1 MSPSSPT
8 TPTTPDVF
16 VTGIGAISCLGGSA
30 SEFWTGLKAAAATA
44 RPTPVPGLT
53 ERVPDVLAY
62 QVADGATGT
71 TGSAGPAGVGARAD
85 LGRAAGF
92 ALAAAREAVADAGL
106 GSRELAGAAV
116 VIGTAVGESGG
127 RESGDRDGSTSAG
140 STGDG
145 GGDGG
150 DGGWESMFSV
160 AASVGGELGT
170 FGTNIS
176 VSNACAASGYAL
188 SVAVD
193 LIRRGEADTVL
204 LGGAE
209 GISWVPLASFS
220 RLGAADPETC
230 RPFDAERRGTVFG
243 EGAAVLVLQSARA
256 AAGRRTYGRV
266 LGTAWS
272 CDAHHPTAPD
282 PGGEQLVRVARAAL
296 DEAARGPG
304 DIGCVI
310 PHGTGTR
317 QNDVIE
323 HRVLHEVLGEH
334 AARTPLFSLKA
345 FIGHTAGAAAAFA
358 AVSAALMARHGEIP
372 ANVPLAHPDP
382 ECPVLLPQDG
392 PTALERP
399 NVLVNAYAFGGSNF
413 SMVFGGEAR

>member
-1 MSPSSPT
+1 MDPS
-8 TPTTPDVF
+8 TPDVF
-16 VTGIGAISCLGGSA
+16 VTGIGAVSCLGGSA

-62 QVADGATGT
+62 QVADGAAGA
-71 TGSAGPAGVGARAD
+71 AGPAAVGARGD

-106 GSRELAGAAV
+106 GPRELAEAAV

-127 RESGDRDGSTSAG
+127 REGADGSTV
-140 STGDG
+140 D
-145 GGDGG
+145 G
-150 DGGWESMFSV
+150 DGGWEPMFSV

-209 GISWVPLASFS
+209 GIAWVPLASFS

-296 DEAARGPG
+296 DEAALGPG
-304 DIGCVI
+304 DIGCVV

-323 HRVLHEVLGEH
+323 HQVLREVLGEH

-392 PTALERP
+392 PTVLERP

-413 SMVFGGEAR
+413 TMVFGGEAR

>member
-1 MSPSSPT
+1 MRPSA
-8 TPTTPDVF
+8 TPDVF
-16 VTGIGAISCLGGSA
+16 VTGIGAVSCFGA
-30 SEFWTGLKAAAATA
+30 TADAFWTGLKAAAS

-53 ERVPDVLAY
+53 EHVPDVLAY
-62 QVADGATGT
+62 QVPDDGTAPADASPGA
-71 TGSAGPAGVGARAD
+71 
-85 LGRAAGF
+85 LGRAARF
-92 ALAAAREAVADAGL
+92 ALTAAREAVADAGL
-106 GSRELAGAAV
+106 DAHEVAEAAV

-127 RESGDRDGSTSAG
+127 REGGHDGDGAGDGTPAPAAG
-140 STGDG
+140 S
-145 GGDGG
+145 
-150 DGGWESMFSV
+150 WEPMFSV
-160 AASVGGELGT
+160 ASAVGAELAT
-170 FGTNIS
+170 FGPNIS

-209 GISWVPLASFS
+209 GIARVPLASFS

-230 RPFDAERRGTVFG
+230 RPFDAGRRGTVFG

-256 AAGRRTYGRV
+256 AAGRPVYGRV

-296 DEAARGPG
+296 EEAGRGPG
-304 DIGCVI
+304 DIGCVV

-317 QNDVIE
+317 QNDVVE
-323 HRVLHEVLGEH
+323 YQVLREVLGDG
-334 AARTPLFSLKA
+334 AAHTPLFSLKA

-358 AVSAALMARHGEIP
+358 AVSAALMVRHGEIP
-372 ANVPLAHPDP
+372 ANIALARQDP
-382 ECPVLLPQDG
+382 ECPVWLPQDG
-392 PTALERP
+392 PTALRQP

-413 SMVFGGEAR
+413 TMVFGGGSR

>member
-1 MSPSSPT
+1 MSPSS
-8 TPTTPDVF
+8 PTTPDVF

-44 RPTPVPGLT
+44 RPTPVAGLT

-62 QVADGATGT
+62 QVADGATGA
-71 TGSAGPAGVGARAD
+71 TGATGPAGVGARAD

-116 VIGTAVGESGG
+116 VIGTAVGESG
-127 RESGDRDGSTSAG
+127 DRDGSTGAG
-140 STGDG
+140 ST
-145 GGDGG
+145 GDGG
-150 DGGWESMFSV
+150 DGGWEPMFSV

-282 PGGEQLVRVARAAL
+282 PGGEQLVRVVRAAL

-323 HRVLHEVLGEH
+323 HQVLHEVLGEH
-334 AARTPLFSLKA
+334 AARIPLFSLKA

-413 SMVFGGEAR
+413 TMVFGGEAR

>member
-1 MSPSSPT
+1 MPPT
-8 TPTTPDVF
+8 ATPDVF
-16 VTGIGAISCLGGSA
+16 VTGIGAVCCLGA
-30 SEFWTGLKAAAATA
+30 TADAFWAGLRRTAAA
-44 RPTPVPGLT
+44 RPTAVPGLT

-62 QVADGATGT
+62 QVPGGAAAADAPRGA
-71 TGSAGPAGVGARAD
+71 P
-85 LGRAAGF
+85 GRAARF
-92 ALAAAREAVADAGL
+92 ALTAAREAVADAGL
-106 GSRELAGAAV
+106 AAHELAEAAV

-127 RESGDRDGSTSAG
+127 REGGPDAGAEPPYGPGAGGAARAPVSGP
-140 STGDG
+140 
-145 GGDGG
+145 
-150 DGGWESMFSV
+150 WEPVFSV
-160 AASVGGELGT
+160 ATTVGAELGT
-170 FGTNIS
+170 FGANIS

-209 GISWVPLASFS
+209 GIARVPLASFS

-230 RPFDAERRGTVFG
+230 RPFDADRRGTVFG

-256 AAGRRTYGRV
+256 AAGRRVYGRV

-282 PGGEQLVRVARAAL
+282 PGGGQLVRVARAAL
-296 DEAARGPG
+296 AEAGRGPG

-317 QNDVIE
+317 QNDVVE
-323 HRVLHEVLGEH
+323 YEVLREVLGDRG
-334 AARTPLFSLKA
+334 ARTPLFSLKA

-358 AVSAALMARHGEIP
+358 AVTAALMARHGEIP
-372 ANVPLAHPDP
+372 ANVALGRQDP
-382 ECPVLLPQDG
+382 QCPVRLPQDG
-392 PTALERP
+392 PTALRQP

-413 SMVFGGEAR
+413 TMVFGGGAR

>member
-1 MSPSSPT
+1 MDPSA
-8 TPTTPDVF
+8 TPDVL
-16 VTGIGAISCLGGSA
+16 VTGIGAVSCLGA
-30 SEFWTGLKAAAATA
+30 TADAFWTGLKAAAGHPTA
-44 RPTPVPGLT
+44 VPGLT

-62 QVADGATGT
+62 QVPDGAPATD
-71 TGSAGPAGVGARAD
+71 SAHAAP
-85 LGRAAGF
+85 GRATRF
-92 ALAAAREAVADAGL
+92 ALSAAREAIADAGL
-106 GSRELAGAAV
+106 EPREISGAAV
-116 VIGTAVGESGG
+116 VLGTAGGEGGG
-127 RESGDRDGSTSAG
+127 REGGHTGDADGEGTRDGAPAG
-140 STGDG
+140 A
-145 GGDGG
+145 
-150 DGGWESMFSV
+150 WEPVFSV
-160 AASVGGELGT
+160 AAAVGAELGT
-170 FGTNIS
+170 FGPNIS

-209 GISWVPLASFS
+209 GIAWAPLASFS

-256 AAGRRTYGRV
+256 AAGRPAYGRV

-296 DEAARGPG
+296 DEAGRAPG

-310 PHGTGTR
+310 PHGTGTL

-323 HRVLHEVLGEH
+323 YRVLREVLGER
-334 AARTPLFSLKA
+334 APATPLFSLKA

-358 AVSAALMARHGEIP
+358 AVTAALIARHGEIP
-372 ANVPLAHPDP
+372 ANVPLASPDP

-392 PTALERP
+392 PTPLERP
-399 NVLVNAYAFGGSNF
+399 DVLVNAYAFGGSNF
-413 SMVFGGEAR
+413 SMVFGGGAR

>member
-1 MSPSSPT
+1 MSPLAPLA
-8 TPTTPDVF
+8 PTTPDVF

-62 QVADGATGT
+62 QVPDGATGA
-71 TGSAGPAGVGARAD
+71 TGAAGPARVGARAD

-92 ALAAAREAVADAGL
+92 ALAAAHEAVADAGL
-106 GSRELAGAAV
+106 GPRELAEAAV

-127 RESGDRDGSTSAG
+127 RER
-140 STGDG
+140 GDG
-145 GGDGG
+145 GRGGDGNGSFGDG
-150 DGGWESMFSV
+150 DGGWEPMFSV

-204 LGGAE
+204 VGGAE

-323 HRVLHEVLGEH
+323 HQVLREVLGEH

-413 SMVFGGEAR
+413 TMVFGGEAR

>member
-1 MSPSSPT
+1 MDPS
-8 TPTTPDVF
+8 TPDVF
-16 VTGIGAISCLGGSA
+16 VTGIGAVSCLGGSA

-62 QVADGATGT
+62 QVADGAAGA
-71 TGSAGPAGVGARAD
+71 AGPAAVGARSD

-106 GSRELAGAAV
+106 GPRELAEAAV
-116 VIGTAVGESGG
+116 VLGTAVGESGG
-127 RESGDRDGSTSAG
+127 REGGDG

-145 GGDGG
+145 NG
-150 DGGWESMFSV
+150 DGGWEPMFSV

-209 GISWVPLASFS
+209 GIARVPLASFS

-296 DEAARGPG
+296 DAAALGPG
-304 DIGCVI
+304 DLGCVV

-323 HRVLHEVLGEH
+323 HQVLREVLGEH
-334 AARTPLFSLKA
+334 AERTPMFSLKA

-413 SMVFGGEAR
+413 TMVFGGEAR

>member
-1 MSPSSPT
+1 MRPSA
-8 TPTTPDVF
+8 TPDVF
-16 VTGIGAISCLGGSA
+16 VTGIGAVSCLGA
-30 SEFWTGLKAAAATA
+30 TADAFWTGLKAAAS

-53 ERVPDVLAY
+53 EHVPDVLAY
-62 QVADGATGT
+62 QVPDDGTGT
-71 TGSAGPAGVGARAD
+71 ADAPSGAP
-85 LGRAAGF
+85 GRAARF
-92 ALAAAREAVADAGL
+92 ALTAAREAIADAGL
-106 GSRELAGAAV
+106 GAHEVSEAAV

-127 RESGDRDGSTSAG
+127 REEGPGGEGAGDGTAPAAG
-140 STGDG
+140 S
-145 GGDGG
+145 
-150 DGGWESMFSV
+150 WEPMFSV
-160 AASVGGELGT
+160 ASTVGAELAA
-170 FGTNIS
+170 FGPNIS

-209 GISWVPLASFS
+209 GISRVPLASFS

-230 RPFDAERRGTVFG
+230 RPFDAGRRGTVFG

-256 AAGRRTYGRV
+256 AAGRAVYGRV

-296 DEAARGPG
+296 AEAGRGPG
-304 DIGCVI
+304 DIGCVV

-317 QNDVIE
+317 QNDVVE
-323 HRVLHEVLGEH
+323 YQVLRELLAER
-334 AARTPLFSLKA
+334 AAHTPLFSLKA

-358 AVSAALMARHGEIP
+358 AVSAALMVRHGEIP
-372 ANVPLAHPDP
+372 ANTALAQQDP
-382 ECPVLLPQDG
+382 ECPVWLPQDG
-392 PTALERP
+392 PTVLRQP

-413 SMVFGGEAR
+413 TMVFGGGAR